1 MIARIKKYIH
11 GIHLEWQRVSKPDAK
26 QVQGSTITVLVA
38 CALLGLFIWLVD
50 GNAVYPKWNDPF
62 GLVLLVALPIA
73 VFSIVRNWENR
84 RLIAT
89 AGACVPLV
97 VALVSQYV
105 LKTSLEGFGLAFLR
119 ALFIR

>member
-26 QVQGSTITVLVA
+26 EVQGSTVTVLVA

-50 GNAVYPKWNDPF
+50 GNALYPKWDDIF
-62 GLVLLVALPIA
+62 GLILLVALPIA

-89 AGACVPLV
+89 AVACVPLV
-97 VALVSQYV
+97 VVLVSQYV
-105 LKTSLEGFGLAFLR
+105 LKTPLEGFGMAFLR

>member
-1 MIARIKKYIH
+1 MIARIKKYIQ

-26 QVQGSTITVLVA
+26 EVQGSTVTVLVA
-38 CALLGLFIWLVD
+38 SALLGLFIWLVD
-50 GNAVYPKWNDPF
+50 GNAIYPKWDDIF
-62 GLVLLVALPIA
+62 GLILLVALPIA
-73 VFSIVRNWENR
+73 VFSVVRDWESR

-89 AGACVPLV
+89 VIACVPLV

-105 LKTSLEGFGLAFLR
+105 LKTSLEGFGMAFLR

>member
-1 MIARIKKYIH
+1 MIARIKKYIQ

-26 QVQGSTITVLVA
+26 EVQGSTVTVLVA
-38 CALLGLFIWLVD
+38 SALLGLFIWLVD
-50 GNAVYPKWNDPF
+50 GNAVYPKWDDIL
-62 GLVLLVALPIA
+62 GLILLVALPIA
-73 VFSIVRNWENR
+73 VFSVVRDWESR

-89 AGACVPLV
+89 VVACVPLV

-105 LKTSLEGFGLAFLR
+105 LKTSLEGFGMAFLR